1 MGSELIVW
9 CISSNRLNDYLY
21 MNRYYPEYERIG
33 YSVYKATDRLRELI
47 DNYYIEY
54 VCIPNKPY

>member
-1 MGSELIVW
+1 MW